1 MDDATR
7 VRRNYWISQVA
18 PGERESILSM
28 GETIASDAFYRDLAF
43 GTGGLRGI
51 LGIGSNRMNVY
62 TVAKATQG
70 LANYLNSVHE
80 SACVAI
86 ARDSRNLGEKF
97 CKVVAC
103 VLAANG
109 IKAYMYPRIEPTPA
123 LSFAVRYLKCDAG
136 VCITASHNPK
146 EYNGMKMTVNDFGNA
161 CGEMIQQFRRF
172 VEENS
177 KKEVNNE
184 REVIGHVVKENVREV
199 YLNLVKKSIDLGD
212 KKIKAVVDT
221 ANGTASIIAQEMFD
235 MFKDKIEMIPLYMES
250 DSEFPNHHPDPSVE
264 SNNEDLKK
272 AVLENKADLGIGIDG
287 DGDRVGIID
296 ENGKMIFADF
306 YAIIIWR
313 YLMDKVTNKKALFDV
328 KCTKSLADEIEKLG
342 GTPVCYRTGNS
353 YMKAKMRDDDFM
365 FGSELSGHVWFRDK
379 WPNIDDGLY
388 AGLRLIEIMS
398 KTGKSITEMLEGINK
413 YYSTPEIK
421 FEASDDVK
429 FKIIEKIKEYCIDKG
444 YKINDIDGV
453 RAEFDNG
460 WALVRASNTGP
471 NITARF
477 EGKTEEDMEK
487 IKDEF
492 IGLIK

>member
-1 MDDATR
+1 MKYKVIENINSNIFRGYDIRAIYGKDLDENIA
-7 VRRNYWISQVA
+7 Y
-18 PGERESILSM
+18 
-28 GETIASDAFYRDLAF
+28 TI
-43 GTGGLRGI
+43 
-51 LGIGSNRMNVY
+51 
-62 TVAKATQG
+62 G
-70 LANYLNSVHE
+70 LAYAKYIRNNGYDRCVIGRDNRSSSLPLSEALIQGIIEGDNIEVIDIGLVTTPMYYYGQIFLNDGKN
-80 SACVAI
+80 I
-86 ARDSRNLGEKF
+86 MP
-97 CKVVAC
+97 
-103 VLAANG
+103 G
-109 IKAYMYPRIEPTPA
+109 IM
-123 LSFAVRYLKCDAG
+123 
-136 VCITASHNPK
+136 ITASHNPK

-184 REVIGHVVKENVREV
+184 RDVIGHVVKENVREG

-250 DSEFPNHHPDPSVE
+250 DPEFPNHHPDPSVE

-477 EGKTEEDMEK
+477 EGKTEEDMET

>member
-1 MDDATR
+1 MKYKVIENINPNIFRGYDIRAIYGKDLDENIA
-7 VRRNYWISQVA
+7 Y
-18 PGERESILSM
+18 
-28 GETIASDAFYRDLAF
+28 TI
-43 GTGGLRGI
+43 
-51 LGIGSNRMNVY
+51 
-62 TVAKATQG
+62 G
-70 LANYLNSVHE
+70 LAYAKYIKNNGYDRCVIGRDNRSSSLPLSEALIQGIIEGDNIEVVDIGLVTTPMYYYGQIFLNDGKN
-80 SACVAI
+80 I
-86 ARDSRNLGEKF
+86 MP
-97 CKVVAC
+97 
-103 VLAANG
+103 G
-109 IKAYMYPRIEPTPA
+109 IM
-123 LSFAVRYLKCDAG
+123 
-136 VCITASHNPK
+136 ITASHNPK

-184 REVIGHVVKENVREV
+184 REVIGHVVKENVREG

-212 KKIKAVVDT
+212 KKIKVVVDT

-250 DSEFPNHHPDPSVE
+250 DPEFPNHHPDPSVE

-306 YAIIIWR
+306 YAIIVWR

-492 IGLIK
+492 IELIK

>member
-1 MDDATR
+1 MKYKVIENINPNIFRGYDIRAIYGKDLDENIA
-7 VRRNYWISQVA
+7 Y
-18 PGERESILSM
+18 
-28 GETIASDAFYRDLAF
+28 TI
-43 GTGGLRGI
+43 
-51 LGIGSNRMNVY
+51 
-62 TVAKATQG
+62 G
-70 LANYLNSVHE
+70 LAYAKYIRNNGYDRCVIGRDNRSSSLPLSEALIQGIIEGDNIEVIDIGLVTTPMYYYGQIFLNDGKN
-80 SACVAI
+80 I
-86 ARDSRNLGEKF
+86 MP
-97 CKVVAC
+97 
-103 VLAANG
+103 G
-109 IKAYMYPRIEPTPA
+109 IM
-123 LSFAVRYLKCDAG
+123 
-136 VCITASHNPK
+136 ITASHNPK

-184 REVIGHVVKENVREV
+184 RDVIGHVVKENVREG

-250 DSEFPNHHPDPSVE
+250 DPEFPNHHPDPSVE

-328 KCTKSLADEIEKLG
+328 KCTKSLADENEKLG

-444 YKINDIDGV
+444 YKINNIDGV

>member
-1 MDDATR
+1 MKYKVIENINPNIFRGYDIRAIYGKDLDENIA
-7 VRRNYWISQVA
+7 Y
-18 PGERESILSM
+18 
-28 GETIASDAFYRDLAF
+28 TI
-43 GTGGLRGI
+43 
-51 LGIGSNRMNVY
+51 
-62 TVAKATQG
+62 G
-70 LANYLNSVHE
+70 LAYAKYIRNNGYDRCVIGRDNRSSSLPLSEALIQGIIEGDNIEVIDIGLVTTPMYYYGQIFLNDGKN
-80 SACVAI
+80 I
-86 ARDSRNLGEKF
+86 MP
-97 CKVVAC
+97 
-103 VLAANG
+103 G
-109 IKAYMYPRIEPTPA
+109 IM
-123 LSFAVRYLKCDAG
+123 
-136 VCITASHNPK
+136 ITASHNPK

-184 REVIGHVVKENVREV
+184 REVMGHVVKENVREG

-250 DSEFPNHHPDPSVE
+250 DPEFPNHHPDPSVE

-306 YAIIIWR
+306 YAIIVWR

-421 FEASDDVK
+421 LEASDDVK
-429 FKIIEKIKEYCIDKG
+429 FKIIDKIKEYCIDKG

-477 EGKTEEDMEK
+477 EGKTKEDMEK

-492 IGLIK
+492 LPLIK

>member
-1 MDDATR
+1 MKYKVIENINPNIFRGYDIRAIYGKDLDENIA
-7 VRRNYWISQVA
+7 Y
-18 PGERESILSM
+18 
-28 GETIASDAFYRDLAF
+28 TI
-43 GTGGLRGI
+43 
-51 LGIGSNRMNVY
+51 
-62 TVAKATQG
+62 G
-70 LANYLNSVHE
+70 LAYAKYIRNNGYDRCVIGRDNRSSSLPLSEALIQGIIEGDNIEVIDIGLVTTPMYYYGQIFLNDGKN
-80 SACVAI
+80 I
-86 ARDSRNLGEKF
+86 MP
-97 CKVVAC
+97 
-103 VLAANG
+103 G
-109 IKAYMYPRIEPTPA
+109 IM
-123 LSFAVRYLKCDAG
+123 
-136 VCITASHNPK
+136 ITASHNPK

-184 REVIGHVVKENVREV
+184 RDVIGHVVKENVREG

-250 DSEFPNHHPDPSVE
+250 DPEFPNHHPDPSVE

-306 YAIIIWR
+306 YAIIVWR

-398 KTGKSITEMLEGINK
+398 KTGKSITKMLEGINK

-477 EGKTEEDMEK
+477 EGKTEEDMET

>member
-1 MDDATR
+1 MKYKVVENINPNIFRGYDIRAIYGKDLDENIA
-7 VRRNYWISQVA
+7 Y
-18 PGERESILSM
+18 
-28 GETIASDAFYRDLAF
+28 TI
-43 GTGGLRGI
+43 
-51 LGIGSNRMNVY
+51 
-62 TVAKATQG
+62 G
-70 LANYLNSVHE
+70 LAYAKYIRNNGYDRCVIGRDNRSSSLPLSEALIQGIIEGDNIEVIDIGLVTTPMYYYGQIFLNDGKN
-80 SACVAI
+80 I
-86 ARDSRNLGEKF
+86 MP
-97 CKVVAC
+97 
-103 VLAANG
+103 G
-109 IKAYMYPRIEPTPA
+109 IM
-123 LSFAVRYLKCDAG
+123 
-136 VCITASHNPK
+136 ITASHNPK

-184 REVIGHVVKENVREV
+184 RDVIGHVVKENVREG

>member
-1 MDDATR
+1 MKYKVIENINPNIFRGYDIRAIYGKDLDENIA
-7 VRRNYWISQVA
+7 Y
-18 PGERESILSM
+18 
-28 GETIASDAFYRDLAF
+28 TI
-43 GTGGLRGI
+43 
-51 LGIGSNRMNVY
+51 
-62 TVAKATQG
+62 G
-70 LANYLNSVHE
+70 LAYAKYIRNNGYDRCVIGRDNRSSSLPLSEALIQGIIEGDNIEVIDMGLVTTPMYYYGQIFLNDGKN
-80 SACVAI
+80 I
-86 ARDSRNLGEKF
+86 MP
-97 CKVVAC
+97 
-103 VLAANG
+103 G
-109 IKAYMYPRIEPTPA
+109 IM
-123 LSFAVRYLKCDAG
+123 
-136 VCITASHNPK
+136 ITASHNPK

-184 REVIGHVVKENVREV
+184 RKVIGHVVKENVREG

-212 KKIKAVVDT
+212 KKIKVVVDT

>member
-1 MDDATR
+1 MKYKVIENINPNIFRGYDIRAIYGKDLDENIA
-7 VRRNYWISQVA
+7 Y
-18 PGERESILSM
+18 
-28 GETIASDAFYRDLAF
+28 TI
-43 GTGGLRGI
+43 
-51 LGIGSNRMNVY
+51 
-62 TVAKATQG
+62 G
-70 LANYLNSVHE
+70 LAYAKYIRNNGYDRCVIGRDNRSSSLPLSEALIQGIIEGDNIEVIDIGLVTTPMYYYGQIFLNDGKN
-80 SACVAI
+80 I
-86 ARDSRNLGEKF
+86 MP
-97 CKVVAC
+97 
-103 VLAANG
+103 G
-109 IKAYMYPRIEPTPA
+109 IM
-123 LSFAVRYLKCDAG
+123 
-136 VCITASHNPK
+136 ITASHNPK

-184 REVIGHVVKENVREV
+184 REVIGHVVKENVREG

-250 DSEFPNHHPDPSVE
+250 DPEFPNHHPDPSVE

-272 AVLENKADLGIGIDG
+272 AVLENKADLGIGIDS

-306 YAIIIWR
+306 YAIIVWR

>member
-1 MDDATR
+1 MKYKVIENINPNIFRGYDIRAIYGKDLDENIA
-7 VRRNYWISQVA
+7 Y
-18 PGERESILSM
+18 
-28 GETIASDAFYRDLAF
+28 TI
-43 GTGGLRGI
+43 
-51 LGIGSNRMNVY
+51 
-62 TVAKATQG
+62 G
-70 LANYLNSVHE
+70 LAYAKYIKNNGYDRCVIGRDNRSSSLPLSEALIQGIIEGDNIEVVDIGLVTTPMYYYGQIFLNDGKN
-80 SACVAI
+80 I
-86 ARDSRNLGEKF
+86 MP
-97 CKVVAC
+97 
-103 VLAANG
+103 G
-109 IKAYMYPRIEPTPA
+109 IM
-123 LSFAVRYLKCDAG
+123 
-136 VCITASHNPK
+136 ITASHNPK

-184 REVIGHVVKENVREV
+184 REVIGHVVKENVREG

-212 KKIKAVVDT
+212 KKIKVVVDT

-250 DSEFPNHHPDPSVE
+250 DPEFPNHHPDPSVE

-272 AVLENKADLGIGIDG
+272 AVLGNKADLGIGIDG

-306 YAIIIWR
+306 YAIIVWR

>member
-1 MDDATR
+1 MKYKVIENINPNIFRGYDIRAIYGKDLDENIA
-7 VRRNYWISQVA
+7 Y
-18 PGERESILSM
+18 
-28 GETIASDAFYRDLAF
+28 TI
-43 GTGGLRGI
+43 
-51 LGIGSNRMNVY
+51 
-62 TVAKATQG
+62 G
-70 LANYLNSVHE
+70 LAYAKYIRNNGYDRCVIGRDNRSSSLPLSEALIQGIIEGDNIEVIDIGLVTTPMYYYGQIFLNDGKN
-80 SACVAI
+80 I
-86 ARDSRNLGEKF
+86 MP
-97 CKVVAC
+97 
-103 VLAANG
+103 G
-109 IKAYMYPRIEPTPA
+109 IM
-123 LSFAVRYLKCDAG
+123 
-136 VCITASHNPK
+136 ITASHNPK

-161 CGEMIQQFRRF
+161 CGEMIQEFRRF

-184 REVIGHVVKENVREV
+184 RDVLGHVVKENVREG

-212 KKIKAVVDT
+212 RKIKAVVDT

-250 DSEFPNHHPDPSVE
+250 DPEFPNHHPDPSVE

-306 YAIIIWR
+306 YAIIVWR

-421 FEASDDVK
+421 LEASDDVK
-429 FKIIEKIKEYCIDKG
+429 FKIIDKIKEYCIDKG

-477 EGKTEEDMEK
+477 EGKTKEDMEK

-492 IGLIK
+492 LPLIK